1 MNRDKFGVSRL
12 RVANGEQLPE
22 GSSAVAL
29 TPIGTLSLSTRERTD
44 EIDVSITRGS
54 QSKRQSNRAK
64 SVYVPLNTRAQPFYP
79 IMCTFQDS
87 IISKLYLANS
97 KRGVQTLQN
106 PRLRKVLTGGKVK
119 NCGVVSLESRTVAG
133 VSRSSVRGRQ

>member
-12 RVANGEQLPE
+12 RVADGEQLPE

-29 TPIGTLSLSTRERTD
+29 TPIGTPLTSDRDMTD
-44 EIDVSITRGS
+44 EIDVSTTRGS
-54 QSKRQSNRAK
+54 QSKRQSNRAR
-64 SVYVPLNTRAQPFYP
+64 SVYVPLNTNAKPFYP
-79 IMCTFQDS
+79 IMCTFTDS
-87 IISKLYLANS
+87 LVSKLYLANTV
-97 KRGVQTLQN
+97 RGVQTLKN

-119 NCGVVSLESRTVAG
+119 DCGVVSLESRTVAG